1 MRRVLLVA
9 VLSLLTAG
17 IVLAEAL
24 TVSQILAAFR
34 AGAPA
39 ENIIKLINDAPSVA
53 PVSTADVTTLR
64 GAGVPESVI
73 SALMARAPMPSPTPA
88 PSRPD
93 DPRLI
98 DLVRLVKAGLS
109 ESLIAEQVKH
119 STERY
124 QMTVNDLVYLK
135 ENQVPEAVIAALLA
149 STAPPTPTPTPN
161 VPPTPTPIQDLTFKP
176 MLLVTGALR
185 KNSQGS
191 MAVKAQRIEWYDEQQ
206 PDRNLS
212 ILATG
217 LQTVWLTCKPRP
229 QGNYCYEIGMQVY
242 KGDSYRFR
250 DASWEAGNNQQVLG
264 LYQALKERFPTLVY
278 QEKVESQ

>member
-1 MRRVLLVA
+1 MRIRLFAVVLSVLVA
-9 VLSLLTAG
+9 AVVSADT
-17 IVLAEAL
+17 L
-24 TVSQILAAFR
+24 TVSQVLAAFR

-39 ENIIKLINDAPSVA
+39 ENIVKLINQAEAVA
-53 PVSTADVTTLR
+53 PVSATDVTTLR
-64 GAGVPESVI
+64 TAGVPESVI
-73 SALMARAPMPSPTPA
+73 AALMARAPLPPPTPA
-88 PSRPD
+88 AARPD
-93 DPRLI
+93 DPRLV
-98 DLVRLVKAGLS
+98 DVVRLVKAGLS
-109 ESLIAEQVKH
+109 EALVAEQVKH

-135 ENQVPEAVIAALLA
+135 ENQVPEAIIAALLA

-185 KNSQGS
+185 KNSQGTVS
-191 MAVKAQRIEWYDEQQ
+191 VKAERIEWYDEQH

-212 ILATG
+212 LLATG

-229 QGNYCYEIGMQVY
+229 QGNYCFEVGLQVY

-250 DASWEAGNNQQVLG
+250 DASWQTGSNENVLA
-264 LYQALKERFPTLVY
+264 LYDALKARFPQIVY
-278 QEKVESQ
+278 QEKVGD

>member
-1 MRRVLLVA
+1 MRRFMVLA
-9 VLSLLTAG
+9 VLTLLAAG
-17 IVLAEAL
+17 VVFAESL
-24 TVSQILAAFR
+24 TVSQILAAYR
-34 AGAPA
+34 AGAPP

-53 PVSTADVTTLR
+53 PVSTSDISTLR
-64 GAGVPESVI
+64 GSGVPESVI
-73 SALMARAPMPSPTPA
+73 SALMARAPLPSPTPA
-88 PSRPD
+88 AAKPD

-109 ESLIAEQVKH
+109 ESLVAEQVKH

-135 ENQVPEAVIAALLA
+135 ENQVPEAIIAALLA

-161 VPPTPTPIQDLTFKP
+161 TPPTPTPIMDLTFKP
-176 MLLVTGALR
+176 MLMVTGALR

-191 MAVKAQRIEWYDEQQ
+191 MAVKAERIEWYDEQH
-206 PDRNLS
+206 PERNLS

-229 QGNYCYEIGMQVY
+229 QGNYCYEIGMQVF

-264 LYQALKERFPTLVY
+264 LYQALKERFPQLVY
-278 QEKVESQ
+278 QEKVDN